1 MFNLTA
7 VNKIKTKAFSKASLF
22 SILKMI
28 IIKH

>member
-22 SILKMI
+22 SILKNDN
-28 IIKH
+28 H